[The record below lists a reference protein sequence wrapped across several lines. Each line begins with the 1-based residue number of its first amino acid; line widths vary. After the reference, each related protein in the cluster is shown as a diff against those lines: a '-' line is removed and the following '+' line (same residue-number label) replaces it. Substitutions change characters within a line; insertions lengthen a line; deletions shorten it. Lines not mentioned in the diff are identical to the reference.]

1 MWYFVLRVLATQ
13 RVEDAGESDRAVA
26 AEEQD
31 EDRSVN
37 IESSLLD
44 KTEQFRASLLR
55 GAVLPAAQQ
64 RRADD

>member
-1 MWYFVLRVLATQ
+1 MWYFVLRALATQ
-13 RVEDAGESDRAVA
+13 RVEDGESNRAVA

-31 EDRSVN
+31 DDRTVN
-37 IESSLLD
+37 IESSLMD

-64 RRADD
+64 RRAN

>member
-1 MWYFVLRVLATQ
+1 MLATQ
-13 RVEDAGESDRAVA
+13 RVEDADKSDRDAVA

-31 EDRSVN
+31 DEDRTVN
-37 IESSLLD
+37 IESSLMD

-64 RRADD
+64 RRAD

>member
-1 MWYFVLRVLATQ
+1 MWYFVLRALATQ
-13 RVEDAGESDRAVA
+13 RVEDAGESNRAVA

-31 EDRSVN
+31 DDRTVN
-37 IESSLLD
+37 IESSLMD

-64 RRADD
+64 RRAN